1 MNVRLTKW
9 TSTRYHAFL
18 TLFSLVMIYPVIWWI
33 GASVKTNAEL
43 TLPSLWPHTPQ
54 WSNYSKGWFSLS
66 SVSFTRIFANT
77 FWMELWI
84 VAGAV
89 ITSTLVAYGLARLN
103 FRLKRVWFAILLTT
117 MMLPGQ
123 VLIIPQYIMYNHFH
137 FVNTYVPLILPA
149 WCGGGPFFIFL
160 LIQFIRG
167 IPRDLDEAAK
177 IDGCSTFG
185 IYFHIILPLVRPAI
199 VTVAVFTFLWS
210 WQDFYSQLL
219 YLSSP
224 TKYTIELAL
233 NMFQNQGWEVQWGQL
248 LAMSLVS
255 VVPSAVIFFSAQKY
269 FVEGIVTS
277 GLKG

>member
-1 MNVRLTKW
+1 
-9 TSTRYHAFL
+9 
-18 TLFSLVMIYPVIWWI
+18 
-33 GASVKTNAEL
+33 
-43 TLPSLWPHTPQ
+43 
-54 WSNYSKGWFSLS
+54 
-66 SVSFTRIFANT
+66 
-77 FWMELWI
+77 MELWI